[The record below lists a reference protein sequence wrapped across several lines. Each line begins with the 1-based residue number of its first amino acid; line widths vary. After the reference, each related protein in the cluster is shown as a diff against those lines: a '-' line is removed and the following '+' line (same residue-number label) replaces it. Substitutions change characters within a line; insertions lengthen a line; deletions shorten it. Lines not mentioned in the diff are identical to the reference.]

1 MFLNTFT
8 SSKILCLVSPAIQL
22 HLSKTLLIFFQQVSG
37 ANHQRSFT
45 TNLPDTISAAGF
57 KTGSGKDIKVDTQ
70 ALLKA
75 KQLMNEENNTADQ
88 SVKLRTESSF
98 KGFQSAS
105 GSRIK
110 LDDIALRKAEKLMSD
125 DYKDVSNNNT
135 SRITVSNESIQ
146 KAQKLISN
154 VIVSPKENKLSQNMI
169 ANGFAPNNEFKVK
182 VIDNMEENEQD
193 YEFSQWFDDEMEKET
208 NMLEELAKTE
218 VCSSQTDVENVSS
231 DSKMYVDSK
240 TQKDTHI
247 FECKQE
253 VKGERSIPEMEIRK
267 EIPISKQVGF
277 STAAGKNIRLSETA
291 MLTAENLLFGAM
303 NANNDR
309 TERDFSNDFDKIDA
323 TGDCHKLV
331 SPSVHNANKSGNN
344 VGFTTASGKMLHN
357 SENAIE
363 KASNLV
369 ENCFD
374 EKETIIDMKGKVVRK
389 STIDTKD
396 HVKPSVHHRGNKQS
410 KTSLFESFKKEFDVP
425 LDETI
430 SLAEELSA
438 LTSLKSKT
446 SNQTR
451 KSLEDE
457 KVHNG
462 FQGFTSASGKTFK
475 ISDASLKKAASLINY
490 DSADNIAD
498 KPLDFKEHDININV
512 KQCSKNDFDD
522 NSKEDTT
529 HQGLDKTSI
538 EEEFD
543 ALMSKKNSRSKP
555 CNITSALAKDN
566 KKNSRFPPG
575 SNVSKGFRPFKAPRI
590 MKPKSTDDISMK
602 HGKRLD
608 DRLSDAS
615 VIEHDQQFD
624 NCIDKKL
631 STPNEMAN
639 RVGHIENNHE
649 VDDVGHKIST
659 DKLNSDKNLIHIGE
673 KAKPGKLE
681 GEKPESDMQ
690 DCYNGLLSQ
699 MFADDMEPDEMTDDP
714 VKINDLDKQNSNTVL
729 VEEFK
734 QKGQGEILKNKFLD
748 NLISNFEEVNERKSN
763 GSKSIDDGN
772 KFEEENSKVENILN
786 IKYGGFSTASGK
798 ILDIKAKS
806 LSKAMSMLDDSNAVS
821 QDRQG
826 GTVLEKDVASTND
839 CIVPDLER
847 NQVAEKEVK
856 EHKSQSNIILEPSMS
871 TGKTLCM
878 FKSASGK
885 QLDVMDEVLTAAKR
899 TFDDSEVKV
908 DDFDRLKSN
917 KSAVKKDRPQEVP
930 EIETINISN
939 TSNGCKLQ
947 MVNHVKSKSESE
959 KTKSPEVQNDSL
971 HYMNEE
977 GGKYINVSES
987 FLSVANDNLTD
998 LDKEHNPRTTAGS
1011 CLFQTASGK
1020 NIAVSET
1027 SLKHADDCLQ
1037 DCNLNSAFGKS
1048 ENENSTS
1055 FQGSNLSGTYSL
1067 GSSLFQTASG
1077 KDITVSVEALKN
1089 VRNRFK
1095 DSDLQ
1100 VLQVDEEDNMSPTES
1115 DKHLTEFNKALKK
1128 TVKRPKKINKVSENS
1143 EVKHGLLFQTANG
1156 KDVAVS
1162 EKVVNA
1168 ARKKLESTDSLNDNI
1183 TTNCLFQTAS
1193 GKSVTVSDNALK
1205 MARKNLV
1212 DSNEKNTKLE
1222 SEYNLSLFDLTND
1235 KTIAEQAIEKTRDNV
1250 DSKTDIKE
1258 PKVSYG
1264 SVFQTASGKN
1274 VNVSR
1279 EALEKVQD
1287 HYKDYEGEIE
1297 VMKYMY
1303 HKNVS
1308 SSGKNM
1314 DVETLQVRSDSLN
1327 NSAMVFE
1334 REGKPSRCK
1343 FQTASGKTV
1352 KISEDALNVAKKTL
1366 NELETNTEIPKIS
1379 INSLFQTASGKSVS
1393 VSENAL
1399 KEIKGKWTNADVDFN
1414 IPTSQYPRNSMFQT
1428 ASGKSVSVSEKALR
1442 VARDSFKETET
1453 HCLSNSKETSNTE
1466 LIECL
1471 KEPSHYSNGLSLFQT
1486 ASGKNVTV
1494 PEKAVMAARESFRD
1508 SDSCHI
1514 NIEKEVKAPEIA
1526 YVNQAN
1532 KRNSNPMENSLF
1544 QTASGKYESVSEN
1557 ALKVARDSLRD
1568 SELDLMTSQ
1577 IKFPS
1582 NAGSLFQTAS
1592 GKHVNVSE
1600 KALKFA
1606 RESLKDTESNT
1617 VLEEEQ
1623 HNRSMENSSR
1633 DQNTKRSSKVL
1644 GSLFQTASGKTVN
1657 VSEKALRFA
1666 RDSLKDAESEGR
1678 FNSFDENPTS
1688 DQKVTPPSGGSSS
1701 LFQTASGKNV
1711 NVSEKALR
1719 FARDSLKDTEAEVV
1733 GLSFEK
1739 ESSRHE
1745 NVSLPS
1751 TESGALF
1758 QTASGKHVNV
1768 SEKALNFARES
1779 LKDTEADVVD
1789 NSFEKESC
1797 RHQNVRPGSIKFS
1810 GSLFQTASAK
1820 NVEVSDTALSKARNA
1835 LSSENKNCQE
1845 LISSENRTK
1854 KLDIDSEHNS
1864 SEHLSTSLEALSSM
1878 KQKMYESRAGTVSA
1892 KRGKSEYDVA
1902 EQDGTPLKRRR
1913 VDMEEG
1919 VRGSPSRRSPFRS
1932 GPEGL

>member
-1 MFLNTFT
+1 
-8 SSKILCLVSPAIQL
+8 
-22 HLSKTLLIFFQQVSG
+22 
-37 ANHQRSFT
+37 
-45 TNLPDTISAAGF
+45 
-57 KTGSGKDIKVDTQ
+57 
-70 ALLKA
+70 
-75 KQLMNEENNTADQ
+75 MNEENHSADKH
-88 SVKLRTESSF
+88 VKLGTDSSF

-105 GSRIK
+105 GTCIK

-182 VIDNMEENEQD
+182 VIDNMEENEQE

-208 NMLEELAKTE
+208 NMLEELAKAE
-218 VCSSQTDVENVSS
+218 VCSFQTDVENVSS

-240 TQKDTHI
+240 TQNDTHI
-247 FECKQE
+247 LECKQE

-267 EIPISKQVGF
+267 EIPMAKQVGF
-277 STAAGKNIRLSETA
+277 STAAGKNIKLSETA

-309 TERDFSNDFDKIDA
+309 SERDFSNDFDKIDA

-331 SPSVHNANKSGNN
+331 SPSVHNANISGNS
-344 VGFTTASGKMLHN
+344 VGFTTASGKMLHI
-357 SENAIE
+357 SENAIK

-374 EKETIIDMKGKVVRK
+374 EKETIIDMKGKDVRK
-389 STIDTKD
+389 SAIDTKD
-396 HVKPSVHHRGNKQS
+396 CVKPSVHHRGNKQS
-410 KTSLFESFKKEFDVP
+410 KNSLFESFKKEFDVP
-425 LDETI
+425 LNESV
-430 SLAEELSA
+430 SLEEELLA
-438 LTSLKSKT
+438 LTSLKSNT

-457 KVHNG
+457 KVHNA
-462 FQGFTSASGKTFK
+462 FQGFTSASGKMFK
-475 ISDASLKKAASLINY
+475 ISDASLKKAASLINC
-490 DSADNIAD
+490 DSADNMAD
-498 KPLDFKEHDININV
+498 KPLNVKEHEINV
-512 KQCSKNDFDD
+512 KHCSKNDFDD
-522 NSKEDTT
+522 NSKEDTP
-529 HQGLDKTSI
+529 HQGSDKTSI

-543 ALMSKKNSRSKP
+543 ALMSRKNSRSKP
-555 CNITSALAKDN
+555 SNITSAAARDD

-575 SNVSKGFRPFKAPRI
+575 SNVPKGFRPFKAPRI
-590 MKPKSTDDISMK
+590 MKPKNADDITIK
-602 HGKRLD
+602 HGKGLD
-608 DRLSDAS
+608 DRLSDINL
-615 VIEHDQQFD
+615 IEHDQQFD
-624 NCIDKKL
+624 TGMNKKL
-631 STPNEMAN
+631 STTNEMEN
-639 RVGHIENNHE
+639 IVGNIESDHE
-649 VDDVGHKIST
+649 VKDASHKLST
-659 DKLNSDKNLIHIGE
+659 DKLNSDKTLYQSE
-673 KAKPGKLE
+673 KKVEHGKLE
-681 GEKPESDMQ
+681 GEKPESDIQ

-699 MFADDMEPDEMTDDP
+699 MFADDMEPDEMSDDP

-729 VEEFK
+729 VEVFK
-734 QKGQGEILKNKFLD
+734 QKGQGEILENKFVD

-772 KFEEENSKVENILN
+772 KFEEENSKVENIL
-786 IKYGGFSTASGK
+786 KYGGFSTASGK
-798 ILDIKAKS
+798 TLDIKAEY

-826 GTVLEKDVASTND
+826 GTVLEKDVGSTND

-908 DDFDRLKSN
+908 DDFGRRKSN

-947 MVNHVKSKSESE
+947 MVNHVKSKSE

-977 GGKYINVSES
+977 GGKYINVSDS

-1011 CLFQTASGK
+1011 FSIQTASGK
-1020 NIAVSET
+1020 NIAVSEM
-1027 SLKHADDCLQ
+1027 SLKLGKDCLQ
-1037 DCNLNSAFGKS
+1037 SGFGNS
-1048 ENENSTS
+1048 ENENTS
-1055 FQGSNLSGTYSL
+1055 FQGCNLSGTKPI
-1067 GSSLFQTASG
+1067 GGSLFQTASG
-1077 KDITVSVEALKN
+1077 KDITVSEEALKN
-1089 VRNRFK
+1089 VRSKFK

-1100 VLQVDEEDNMSPTES
+1100 VLQMDEDNLSPTES
-1115 DKHLTEFNKALKK
+1115 DKFLTKK
-1128 TVKRPKKINKVSENS
+1128 TVKCPKKINKVSENS
-1143 EVKHGLLFQTANG
+1143 EVKHGLLFQTASG

-1162 EKVVNA
+1162 EKAVNA
-1168 ARKKLESTDSLNDNI
+1168 ARKRLESTDSLNLNI

-1193 GKSVTVSDNALK
+1193 GKSVTVSDDNALK

-1235 KTIAEQAIEKTRDNV
+1235 KTIPEQAIEKTKDNV
-1250 DSKTDIKE
+1250 DISKTDIKE

-1297 VMKYMY
+1297 VMKY

-1352 KISEDALNVAKKTL
+1352 KISEDALNIAKKTL

-1442 VARDSFKETET
+1442 VAGDHFKETET

-1508 SDSCHI
+1508 SDSSHI

-1532 KRNSNPMENSLF
+1532 KRNSNPMEHSLF
-1544 QTASGKYESVSEN
+1544 QTASGKYVSVSEN

-1617 VLEEEQ
+1617 VLEEGQ
-1623 HNRSMENSSR
+1623 HNKIMENSSSN
-1633 DQNTKRSSKVL
+1633 QNIKRSSNTL

-1678 FNSFDENPTS
+1678 FNNFDENPTS

-1701 LFQTASGKNV
+1701 LFQTASGKHV
-1711 NVSEKALR
+1711 NVSEKALK
-1719 FARDSLKDTEAEVV
+1719 FARDSLKDTETEVV
-1733 GLSFEK
+1733 GHSFEK

-1751 TESGALF
+1751 AGSGALF

-1789 NSFEKESC
+1789 NSFEKESS
-1797 RHQNVRPGSIKFS
+1797 RHENVRPGSMKFS
-1810 GSLFQTASAK
+1810 GSLFQTASGK

-1835 LSSENKNCQE
+1835 LSSENKNCKE
-1845 LISSENRTK
+1845 LISPENRTK

-1878 KQKMYESRAGTVSA
+1878 KQKMYESRAGTASA

-1932 GPEGL
+1932 EPEGL